1 MTAKQPRMRY
11 VVGRGASVVIALRR
25 HLPQSLFERLYFG
38 GHIRRVERRSKTSEP
53 TPAVERAQ

>member
-1 MTAKQPRMRY
+1 MRY

-38 GHIRRVERRSKTSEP
+38 GHIRRVEARTKAGEASAPIEVVR
-53 TPAVERAQ
+53 